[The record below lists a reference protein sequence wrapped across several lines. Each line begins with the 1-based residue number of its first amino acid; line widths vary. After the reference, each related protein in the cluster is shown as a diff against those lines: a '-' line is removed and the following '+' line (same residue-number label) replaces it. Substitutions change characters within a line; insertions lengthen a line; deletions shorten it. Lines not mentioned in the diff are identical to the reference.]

1 MINDIKGKGSSESKG
16 REMVSFSLFI
26 ACSTVPPKPEI
37 TPLSP
42 HQTTFKGS
50 LHVLILPK
58 SLGKNLKTEWMGL
71 LSNYN
76 LVD

>member
-1 MINDIKGKGSSESKG
+1 MINDIKGKGSSESKR

-42 HQTTFKGS
+42 HQTTFKRS
-50 LHVLILPK
+50 LACFNPPQTSWEEFKDRMDGAAVEL
-58 SLGKNLKTEWMGL
+58 
-71 LSNYN
+71 
-76 LVD
+76 